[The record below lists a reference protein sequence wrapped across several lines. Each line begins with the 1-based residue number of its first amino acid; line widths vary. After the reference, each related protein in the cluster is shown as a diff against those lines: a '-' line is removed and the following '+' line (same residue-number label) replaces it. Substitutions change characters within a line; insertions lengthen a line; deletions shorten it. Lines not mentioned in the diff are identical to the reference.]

1 MTMRMK
7 KLLSILAVAATVL
20 LTACDEHQDFP
31 DTAMKVGHILCTDG
45 KTMSYEDYQAS
56 GKQAI
61 AVVFSINQREEMEG
75 KGYAV
80 YLWDIAPKAFA
91 DSMGVSQKTS
101 ADLSAYDGNANTF
114 SLYSAKNVRSPL
126 AMSVVDLWRYGQSAY
141 IPSVAQMRLLYLA
154 KDAINPLIVKCGGTP
169 IGFPDGRRTMFPDE
183 DDDCWYWTSTEVE
196 GQETAKAWLYSL
208 GSGAIQE
215 TPKSQAH
222 KSRAIITIHD

>member
-7 KLLSILAVAATVL
+7 KLFSILAVAATML

-61 AVVFSINQREEMEG
+61 AVVFNINQREEMEG
-75 KGYAV
+75 NGYAV

-91 DSMGVSQKTS
+91 DSMGVNQKTS
-101 ADLSAYDGNANTF
+101 ADLSAYDGNTNTF
-114 SLYSAKNVRSPL
+114 ALYSAKNVRSPL

-141 IPSVAQMRLLYLA
+141 IPSVAQMR
-154 KDAINPLIVKCGGTP
+154 DPE
-169 IGFPDGRRTMFPDE
+169 R
-183 DDDCWYWTSTEVE
+183 
-196 GQETAKAWLYSL
+196 
-208 GSGAIQE
+208 
-215 TPKSQAH
+215 AH
-222 KSRAIITIHD
+222 V